1 MYLTMMQMVGEKWVM
16 NQVETNTMERFQPI
30 TQNIREFKGQ
40 KAHSYLGEF
49 EQKRKVLGVADQEM
63 VGCFHKITS
72 PDEI

>member
-1 MYLTMMQMVGEKWVM
+1 
-16 NQVETNTMERFQPI
+16 MERFQPI